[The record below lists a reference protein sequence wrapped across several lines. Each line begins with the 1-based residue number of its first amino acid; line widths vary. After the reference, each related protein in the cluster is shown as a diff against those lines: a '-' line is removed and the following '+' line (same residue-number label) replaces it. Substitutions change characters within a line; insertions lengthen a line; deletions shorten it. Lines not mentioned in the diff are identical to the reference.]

1 MDLPAPG
8 NANPSDVLMNIV
20 PTARS
25 VPQQSTPMPA
35 SSATVGT
42 TQSESVSH
50 APPASSIPNKDERLT
65 LKDIAAITGAAQKF
79 EPLNATNWLAWKDNI
94 TNLLKMSDLESH
106 INSTTVP
113 PNMVVNPVGTK
124 YWRKME
130 MATTHTIIMC
140 LIDNSQK
147 VYVTQ
152 KTEKGKSKP
161 LPKYG
166 KHLKSD
172 INPTVLLPASKPF
185 GNSGINEPDDDNLSK
200 HLDEMMEY
208 RVKLEM
214 MGNMIP
220 NDQFKQ
226 HILGSLPKSWDQ
238 WINNNIGAVINI
250 SKIPMP
256 LGQLIMH
263 ICNEYK

>member
-35 SSATVGT
+35 SSATVGM

-140 LIDNSQK
+140 LIDNRIAKRFMSLRRLK
-147 VYVTQ
+147 
-152 KTEKGKSKP
+152 KGKANHCP
-161 LPKYG
+161 
-166 KHLKSD
+166 
-172 INPTVLLPASKPF
+172 NMAS
-185 GNSGINEPDDDNLSK
+185 I
-200 HLDEMMEY
+200 
-208 RVKLEM
+208 
-214 MGNMIP
+214 
-220 NDQFKQ
+220 
-226 HILGSLPKSWDQ
+226 
-238 WINNNIGAVINI
+238 
-250 SKIPMP
+250 
-256 LGQLIMH
+256 
-263 ICNEYK
+263 